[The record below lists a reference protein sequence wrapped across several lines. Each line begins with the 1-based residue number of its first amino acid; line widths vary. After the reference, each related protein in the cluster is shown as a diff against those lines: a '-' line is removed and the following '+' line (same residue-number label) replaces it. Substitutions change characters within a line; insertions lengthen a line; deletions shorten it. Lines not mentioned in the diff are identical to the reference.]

1 VYMPFVSA
9 STMAGGSSYSMPPLP
24 VGLNPLP
31 FAGVAALLVAIAW
44 LISAVAA
51 HTTTQRDIT

>member
-1 VYMPFVSA
+1 
-9 STMAGGSSYSMPPLP
+9 MAGGSSYSMPPLP